1 MRQSGKIRY
10 YRGNI
15 NLLVGGEKIEY
26 TEEQIEE
33 VIKCA
38 NDYEYFIYNY
48 VYIKTK
54 RGLEKPEVRSYQKRM
69 LTNYH
74 NHNRCLTMAGRQCGK
89 SITMAMYL
97 TWYLCFHSYK
107 TVGIVANKEKVSK
120 LMLSHIK
127 NIFVNLPIWMKP
139 GVEQWGTTEIKLD
152 NNSICVVSA
161 CSADAL
167 TGYTLNILC
176 VDEVSKIPKNKANDF
191 FDSVLPTVEAD
202 ENAKVIAFSTPK
214 GLNIWYKMWTEAE
227 QGLSGYITTKVEWN
241 EPPGR
246 DENWK
251 LAKIKEKG
259 LEYFEQEYGCSF
271 IGSSASLIKGDKL
284 KTLTFKK
291 PTKELEDSKFKI
303 YETPIPK
310 DKYVLI
316 CDVCEGIGKDYS
328 TIQVI
333 NITTLPYKQV
343 AVYRDNEIKP
353 FSYHLIIDKIGKYY
367 NTGLVIIERNNC
379 GAEVIDNLHYEL
391 DYENCFYG
399 DEFGFRTTAKTKR
412 TGCSNLK
419 FLIENDSLLIND
431 YETIN
436 ELSRFVYDGKTF
448 KAQDYD
454 GHDDL
459 VMPLVIFSYLVLDK
473 TLSELWFE
481 TCLTERVNKEKEE
494 ELEEFFVLIGNDIE

>member
-1 MRQSGKIRY
+1 MILTTNKYEVLTPTGFQSFNGIRKKYSNENIKITT
-10 YRGNI
+10 NFNEI
-15 NLLVGGEKIEY
+15 TVSIDHEFVVGGVKKKAKDLIVNDEIENKEGNDFVVSIEKSKD
-26 TEEQIEE
+26 EE
-33 VIKCA
+33 VFDLLEVE
-38 NDYEYFIYNY
+38 NGN
-48 VYIKTK
+48 VY
-54 RGLEKPEVRSYQKRM
+54 Y
-69 LTNYH
+69 TNNIVSH
-74 NHNRCLTMAGRQCGK
+74 N
-89 SITMAMYL
+89 
-97 TWYLCFHSYK
+97 
-107 TVGIVANKEKVSK
+107 
-120 LMLSHIK
+120 
-127 NIFVNLPIWMKP
+127 
-139 GVEQWGTTEIKLD
+139 
-152 NNSICVVSA
+152 
-161 CSADAL
+161 
-167 TGYTLNILC
+167 
-176 VDEVSKIPKNKANDF
+176 
-191 FDSVLPTVEAD
+191 
-202 ENAKVIAFSTPK
+202 
-214 GLNIWYKMWTEAE
+214 
-227 QGLSGYITTKVEWN
+227 
-241 EPPGR
+241 
-246 DENWK
+246 
-251 LAKIKEKG
+251 
-259 LEYFEQEYGCSF
+259 CSF